1 MIIGNGIDII
11 EIIRLQH
18 SIEKY
23 QSHFLDHIFTKAEQ
37 ALADGKGEMRYA
49 FYAGRWAAKEA
60 IAKALGTGF
69 GPKCSW
75 TDIDISNDSQGRPL
89 VTLSGVTA
97 ETARELGIDTWHI
110 SISHDREYACANAI
124 AENRDKKR

>member
-23 QSHFLDHIFTKAEQ
+23 QNHFLDHIFTRQEQQLAEN
-37 ALADGKGEMRYA
+37 KGETRYA
-49 FYAGRWAAKEA
+49 FFAGRWAAKEA

-69 GPKCSW
+69 GAKCSW

-97 ETARELGIDTWHI
+97 KTAQELGINAWYI

-124 AENRDKKR
+124 AEKVIRG